1 LDRKPHESALREAA
15 GVSLTHEIP
24 QAGAIARQS
33 PKPFALR
40 AKIAWTRRLIVLGV
54 LILWEMG
61 TRLAGNSELI
71 APPSAIVR
79 ALFTEILPDAQI
91 RGAIGLTLFEV
102 MSAYVLAVVGGLVL
116 GLSIGSTNLSRR
128 SLFPIVLLLYAI
140 PQVVLLPLF
149 TLGFGIGPAAKIAF
163 GFSHGVFPV
172 LVNVVAGMRNVD
184 PLYLKAAR
192 SMGARTPDIIRNVTF
207 PHMVGSFFTGLRL
220 AMTMTLL
227 GVILAELYVSTTG
240 VGYFTKLF
248 AETFDPAP
256 LFALIGTL
264 AVMAIGLNEIV
275 RAVERRFAG
284 WKSLISE
291 SV

>member
-1 LDRKPHESALREAA
+1 MSLSQTQTSRPLVETQCPWLRLSE
-15 GVSLTHEIP
+15 P
-24 QAGAIARQS
+24 
-33 PKPFALR
+33 
-40 AKIAWTRRLIVLGV
+40 AKIAWTQRLILVAILLVWEIWARLG
-54 LILWEMG
+54 
-61 TRLAGNSELI
+61 GNTELI

-79 ALFTEILPDAQI
+79 ALFANILIDSDI
-91 RGAIGLTLFEV
+91 RIAIALTLFEV
-102 MSAYVLAVVGGLVL
+102 ATAYALAVLGGLVL
-116 GLSIGSTNLSRR
+116 GLAIGASNISRR
-128 SLFPIVLLLYAI
+128 ALFPIVLLLYAI

-163 GFSHGVFPV
+163 GFSHGIFPV
-172 LVNVVAGMRNVD
+172 LVNVVAGMQNVN

-192 SMGARTPDIIRNVTF
+192 AMGARRADIFQNVVF

-227 GVILAELYVSTTG
+227 GVILAELYVSTMG

-264 AVMAIGLNEIV
+264 AAMAILLNALV
-275 RAVERRFAG
+275 RKAERRFTR
-284 WKSLISE
+284 WKGLQ
-291 SV
+291 

>member
-1 LDRKPHESALREAA
+1 VRIEAA
-15 GVSLTHEIP
+15 DMSLTQTEILD
-24 QAGAIARQS
+24 GRAIARQR
-33 PKPFALR
+33 PKYFAHGVT
-40 AKIAWTRRLIVLGV
+40 AVWTRRLIVLGALV
-54 LILWEMG
+54 LWEIS

-71 APPSAIVR
+71 APPSSIVR
-79 ALFTEILPDAQI
+79 ALFSDILSDAAI
-91 RGAIGLTLFEV
+91 RSAIMLTLFEV
-102 MSAYVLAVVGGLVL
+102 VSAYALAIAVGLAMGLA
-116 GLSIGSTNLSRR
+116 IGSTNLSRR

-140 PQVVLLPLF
+140 PQVILLPLF

-172 LVNVVAGMRNVD
+172 LVNVVAGMRNVN

-192 SMGARTPDIIRNVTF
+192 SMGARRRDIIRNVTF
-207 PHMVGSFFTGLRL
+207 PHMVASFFTGLRL

-227 GVILAELYVSTTG
+227 GVILAELYVSTAG

-264 AVMAIGLNEIV
+264 AIMAIGLNEIV
-275 RAVERRFAG
+275 RAVERRFTR
-284 WKSLISE
+284 WKD
-291 SV
+291 